1 VLDAAR
7 ARGLIGQ
14 HEANPARWRGH
25 LDKLLPKRQKLTRG
39 HHAAMPFADVPEFLA
54 RLRQRDAMAAL
65 ALEFTILTAARTS
78 EAIGARWDEIDF
90 KQNIWTVPAARM
102 KGARAHRVPL
112 SRQALAVLKKLDT
125 ARTGEY
131 IFPGQR
137 PGTPLSGMAMT
148 MILRRM
154 KIDGVTVHGFR
165 SSFRDWCGEV
175 STFPR
180 EVAEAALAHVAGD
193 QTERAYRRG
202 DALEKRRALMEA
214 WATYCE
220 PKAGNVVSIARLPR

>member
-1 VLDAAR
+1 
-7 ARGLIGQ
+7 
-14 HEANPARWRGH
+14 
-25 LDKLLPKRQKLTRG
+25 
-39 HHAAMPFADVPEFLA
+39 MPFADVPEFMA

-78 EAIGARWDEIDF
+78 EALGARWDEIDF
-90 KQNIWTVPAARM
+90 KQSIWTVPAART
-102 KGARAHRVPL
+102 KGGRAHRVAL

-125 ARTGEY
+125 ARTGGY

-137 PGTPLSGMAMT
+137 PATPLSGMAME

-193 QTERAYRRG
+193 QTERA
-202 DALEKRRALMEA
+202 
-214 WATYCE
+214 
-220 PKAGNVVSIARLPR
+220 